1 MKKKR
6 SRPSLAGKTSL
17 RGTGCLSA
25 NQAKQFKAHQS
36 SVDWREM
43 KWGERLKFEMERAE
57 AYFWRQTADRRQIQ
71 KNYLAAKIWKS
82 GFNYGKA

>member
-1 MKKKR
+1 
-6 SRPSLAGKTSL
+6 
-17 RGTGCLSA
+17 
-25 NQAKQFKAHQS
+25 
-36 SVDWREM
+36 M